1 MHRRIVTIGLLV
13 SVPTLFLLAQ
23 TGAAPHPPFTA
34 QQAELGKELTAKA
47 AELQKQITSQDQWS
61 EPSQP
66 FKIMGNLYFVGPR
79 YGEAFLLTS
88 PQGHILMGAAMEK
101 AQEIVQKNI
110 ESLGFKMT
118 DIKAIL
124 LTHNHEDQSGGAAY
138 LKEKSGAQVMA
149 GFAEIPYLEHGM
161 FNPPAIPAPPAAGGG
176 RGGPR
181 LHPPV
186 KVDRALFDGDVV
198 KVGPLSVTTY
208 LFPGHSPSP
217 ASFAFTVKDGG
228 HNYKVFEFC
237 CWEYPDD
244 LNRNAYITE
253 ATVRHSLETFRKLY
267 PVDIYLSAAAF
278 QWGGV
283 LNQPSGTLTERIA
296 KLRTDP
302 KLWVNREIYN
312 DFTAAREVEVE
323 EKLAKSK
330 ASTPST
336 Q

>member
-1 MHRRIVTIGLLV
+1 M
-13 SVPTLFLLAQ
+13 
-23 TGAAPHPPFTA
+23 
-34 QQAELGKELTAKA
+34 
-47 AELQKQITSQDQWS
+47 
-61 EPSQP
+61 
-66 FKIMGNLYFVGPR
+66 
-79 YGEAFLLTS
+79 
-88 PQGHILMGAAMEK
+88 
-101 AQEIVQKNI
+101 
-110 ESLGFKMT
+110 
-118 DIKAIL
+118 
-124 LTHNHEDQSGGAAY
+124 
-138 LKEKSGAQVMA
+138 
-149 GFAEIPYLEHGM
+149 
-161 FNPPAIPAPPAAGGG
+161 
-176 RGGPR
+176 
-181 LHPPV
+181 

-253 ATVRHSLETFRKLY
+253 ATRAPLLRDFRKLY

-312 DFTAAREVEVE
+312 DFIAAREVEVE